1 MERVAW
7 VTGAGR
13 GLGRAVVHKL
23 RAEGLR
29 VAACS
34 RTPRRPGL
42 PRSGG
47 RAAVLAGLRRG
58 DLTPSRPRRRDHRPV
73 GRLDVV
79 VNNAGIGWYKPFL
92 DHFRPRSA
100 PLSSSCRRTCWGRS
114 TSPTP
119 RCPTLIARKG
129 HPPTSPG
136 PVCRPLA
143 NMVPYVASKHGVL
156 GFSASLLREVKS
168 QGVKVTTFLPGIIDT
183 GFGDSTPGS
192 REESWSLR
200 PEALA
205 DVIWTALNQPGH
217 VVLDELA
224 VHPLHQDF

>member
-34 RTPRRPGL
+34 RTPDDLASLAPGDERL
-42 PRSGG
+42 CWRAFDVGDPHAVQAFAAEIIG
-47 RAAVLAGLRRG
+47 RW
-58 DLTPSRPRRRDHRPV
+58 

-92 DHFRPRSA
+92 DHSPA
-100 PLSSSCRRTCWGRS
+100 EIGAIVQTNLLGPLYVAHAAL
-114 TSPTP
+114 PH
-119 RCPTLIARKG
+119 LIARKG
-129 HPPTSPG
+129 HLINVASDLAR
-136 PVCRPLA
+136 RPLA